1 MNTRSGSC
9 AAIVNV
15 LNKLTRTEAARSSA
29 LIAGVATIVTALA
42 VVKSSS
48 SVLVFAT
55 LDTKGRE
62 AAFIRDLL
70 EGWRVRT
77 TLVDVGSLAPPTV
90 PPDVT
95 REQIFALA
103 GTAPEA
109 MADRGEAVTCAAEG
123 AARFTREAHARG
135 EVAGVLG
142 LGGSAGTTIATAAMR
157 ALPLGVPKVMA
168 STLASGTVRQFVAD
182 KDIFMLNTVV
192 DILGINRVSRDVLSQ
207 AARAMAGLVTHPGPP
222 PQDSDRPLVA
232 ATMFGVTTA
241 CVERARA
248 ALGGRRLRSADFSRD
263 RQRRPGDGIADPRRA
278 FRRRARP
285 DDDRA
290 RGRAGRRLP
299 QCGSGAAHGGG
310 RDGGATGG
318 LDRRHRHGEL
328 LRPATVPERFG
339 GRLFHRH
346 NANVTLMR
354 TTAEENR
361 AIGAKI
367 ARKLSAAT
375 GPVAVLLP
383 RRGVSAIDQTRTAVR
398 QCGRPASRCTTRF
411 VRALPGDR
419 VTELDLHINDPEF
432 AEAAAQ
438 KLLDLMQTK
447 RPRARQATP
456 DRRHD
461 VTVDNSRQAILERFR
476 AQIARGEPIVGGGAG
491 TGLSAVSE
499 EAGGID
505 LLIVYNSGRYRMAG
519 RGSSAGLLAY
529 GNANQIVK
537 EMAYEIL
544 PVVKKTPVLAGVNG
558 TDPVH
563 HPRLF
568 LEELRTLGFVGIQN
582 FPTVGLFDGDM
593 RQAFE
598 ETGMSYQLE
607 VDIVRLAHERWTC

>member
-1 MNTRSGSC
+1 M
-9 AAIVNV
+9 
-15 LNKLTRTEAARSSA
+15 
-29 LIAGVATIVTALA
+29 TALA

-62 AAFIRDLL
+62 AAFVRDLL
-70 EGWRVRT
+70 EGWQVRT

-222 PQDSDRPLVA
+222 PQDGDKPLVA

-241 CVERARA
+241 CVERARVTLEA
-248 ALGGRRLRSADFSRD
+248 AGYEVLIFHATGNGGQAMESL
-263 RQRRPGDGIADPRRA
+263 I
-278 FRRRARP
+278 
-285 DDDRA
+285 
-290 RGRAGRRLP
+290 
-299 QCGSGAAHGGG
+299 
-310 RDGGATGG
+310 RDGHFAGVLDLTTTELADELVGGFLSAGPERLTAAAAMGVPQVVSTGATDMVNFYG
-318 LDRRHRHGEL
+318 
-328 LRPATVPERFG
+328 PQTVPERFG

-361 AIGAKI
+361 AIGANI

-383 RRGVSAIDQTRTAVR
+383 RRGVSAIDQTGQPFDNAVAR
-398 QCGRPASRCTTRF
+398 QSLHDAIRSG
-411 VRALPGDR
+411 LPGDR

-438 KLLDLMQTK
+438 KLLDLMQTAA
-447 RPRARQATP
+447 RARQATP
-456 DRRHD
+456 
-461 VTVDNSRQAILERFR
+461 S
-476 AQIARGEPIVGGGAG
+476 
-491 TGLSAVSE
+491 TG
-499 EAGGID
+499 D
-505 LLIVYNSGRYRMAG
+505 
-519 RGSSAGLLAY
+519 
-529 GNANQIVK
+529 
-537 EMAYEIL
+537 
-544 PVVKKTPVLAGVNG
+544 T
-558 TDPVH
+558 T
-563 HPRLF
+563 
-568 LEELRTLGFVGIQN
+568 
-582 FPTVGLFDGDM
+582 
-593 RQAFE
+593 
-598 ETGMSYQLE
+598 
-607 VDIVRLAHERWTC
+607 